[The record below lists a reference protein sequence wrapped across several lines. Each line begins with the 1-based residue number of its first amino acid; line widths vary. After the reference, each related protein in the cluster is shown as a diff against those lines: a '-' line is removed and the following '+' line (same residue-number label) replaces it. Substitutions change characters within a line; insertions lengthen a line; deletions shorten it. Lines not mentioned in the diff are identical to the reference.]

1 MSDVVPAQ
9 RTALDTLYRRHLT
22 LGSRYAL
29 LDFPDHAN
37 VGDSAIWLGELVM
50 LRGIT
55 GRDPDYVCT
64 WHDFDEQALRTACP
78 DGIVFLHGG
87 GNLGDIWPHHQ
98 QMRETVLERLR
109 DRTVVQLP
117 QSIHFRDASAA
128 ARFAGIAA
136 RHPQLTLYAR
146 DTASLAIAQQMVGTV
161 AALAPDSAFAL
172 GGQARR
178 EPDVPVLALMRTDKE
193 RVDSTPALPAGTF
206 VCDWL
211 EDDDGL
217 SGDHAALA
225 TARVARGLRLLSRG
239 QTIATDRPHGHILA
253 LLLDIPHIV
262 FDNDYGKIGRYVA
275 TWTRDSPRLLRALP
289 SPPRSVAA

>member
-1 MSDVVPAQ
+1 MSDVVAAQ
-9 RTALDTLYRRHLT
+9 RAALDTLYRRHLT

-64 WHDFDEQALRTACP
+64 WHDFDEQALRDACP

-98 QMRETVLERLR
+98 QLRETVLEQLR
-109 DRTVVQLP
+109 DRIVVQLP

-128 ARFAGIAA
+128 VRFAGIAA

-161 AALAPDSAFAL
+161 ASLAPDSAFAL

-193 RVDSTPALPAGTF
+193 RVDKTPALPAGAF

-211 EDDDGL
+211 EDDDHL
-217 SGDHAALA
+217 TGDHAALA
-225 TARVARGLRLLSRG
+225 TARVARGLRLLSRLKQRG
-239 QTIATDRPHGHILA
+239 ARRHRFRHQR
-253 LLLDIPHIV
+253 
-262 FDNDYGKIGRYVA
+262 R
-275 TWTRDSPRLLRALP
+275 
-289 SPPRSVAA
+289 

>member
-1 MSDVVPAQ
+1 
-9 RTALDTLYRRHLT
+9 
-22 LGSRYAL
+22 
-29 LDFPDHAN
+29 
-37 VGDSAIWLGELVM
+37 
-50 LRGIT
+50 
-55 GRDPDYVCT
+55 
-64 WHDFDEQALRTACP
+64 
-78 DGIVFLHGG
+78 
-87 GNLGDIWPHHQ
+87 
-98 QMRETVLERLR
+98 
-109 DRTVVQLP
+109 
-117 QSIHFRDASAA
+117 
-128 ARFAGIAA
+128 
-136 RHPQLTLYAR
+136 
-146 DTASLAIAQQMVGTV
+146 
-161 AALAPDSAFAL
+161 
-172 GGQARR
+172 
-178 EPDVPVLALMRTDKE
+178 VPVLALMRTDKE

-239 QTIATDRPHGHILA
+239 QTIATDRLHGHILA